1 MLVVMLMLVLMVVV
15 MLMLVLMLINV
26 PVFCSIHSYLVR
38 PSPFSAQKTFER
50 HNSRRKSNISFCSN
64 INLGATC
71 GPQMPNMPNTAVGA
85 GSRRGS
91 GIAGLN
97 PMQMQSVQTLAG
109 YGSSQRCT
117 PPMQQIKS
125 NSLSLPDS
133 PTVVGSQRGRSNS
146 LRVGYYSLSLYRSIA
161 LSLSPTL
168 SLCSSIYSYSLTHMF
183 CFSIPPF
190 PFPVSVHVDQ
200 HFESS
205 FVLTKLYP
213 TNAKLITVNVFGH
226 RQSCHLYINVAC
238 RVWQL

>member
-1 MLVVMLMLVLMVVV
+1 M
-15 MLMLVLMLINV
+15 
-26 PVFCSIHSYLVR
+26 R

-109 YGSSQRCT
+109 YGSSPRCT

-146 LRVGYYSLSLYRSIA
+146 LRVGYYSLSPSTTISFC
-161 LSLSPTL
+161 LSVFISMPISVTQHKHTHTHSSSVTHAFHLSDFLFMFRLPTL
-168 SLCSSIYSYSLTHMF
+168 HIC
-183 CFSIPPF
+183 
-190 PFPVSVHVDQ
+190 VHIDNCGQSCQ
-200 HFESS
+200 HQHETQGNSGALESS
-205 FVLTKLYP
+205 SAMVK
-213 TNAKLITVNVFGH
+213 
-226 RQSCHLYINVAC
+226 
-238 RVWQL
+238 

>member
-1 MLVVMLMLVLMVVV
+1 M
-15 MLMLVLMLINV
+15 
-26 PVFCSIHSYLVR
+26 VR

-109 YGSSQRCT
+109 YGSSPRCT

-146 LRVGYYSLSLYRSIA
+146 LRVGYYLSICPSICLCLSLYLSFYLYLCLSLTHTQSIFSVTHT
-161 LSLSPTL
+161 LSLSD
-168 SLCSSIYSYSLTHMF
+168 
-183 CFSIPPF
+183 F
-190 PFPVSVHVDQ
+190 PFM
-200 HFESS
+200 FT
-205 FVLTKLYP
+205 F
-213 TNAKLITVNVFGH
+213 TNT
-226 RQSCHLYINVAC
+226 
-238 RVWQL
+238 

>member
-1 MLVVMLMLVLMVVV
+1 MILF
-15 MLMLVLMLINV
+15 
-26 PVFCSIHSYLVR
+26 PSICSYLVR

-109 YGSSQRCT
+109 YGSSPRCT

-146 LRVGYYSLSLYRSIA
+146 LRVGYYSLSPSTTISFC
-161 LSLSPTL
+161 LSVFISMPISVSQHKHTHTLFLCHTRLSSFRFPVYVSFTNT
-168 SLCSSIYSYSLTHMF
+168 SHLCS
-183 CFSIPPF
+183 
-190 PFPVSVHVDQ
+190 
-200 HFESS
+200 
-205 FVLTKLYP
+205 
-213 TNAKLITVNVFGH
+213 H
-226 RQSCHLYINVAC
+226 R
-238 RVWQL
+238 

>member
-1 MLVVMLMLVLMVVV
+1 M
-15 MLMLVLMLINV
+15 
-26 PVFCSIHSYLVR
+26 R

-71 GPQMPNMPNTAVGA
+71 GPQMPQMNMNMANTAVGA

-109 YGSSQRCT
+109 YGSSSQRCS

-133 PTVVGSQRGRSNS
+133 PTVVGNQRGRSNS
-146 LRVGYYSLSLYRSIA
+146 LRVGYYSYYTHTHQTHTTDFLLYVCSFNSIHV
-161 LSLSPTL
+161 STFV
-168 SLCSSIYSYSLTHMF
+168 CYILTFMF
-183 CFSIPPF
+183 RNTRT
-190 PFPVSVHVDQ
+190 
-200 HFESS
+200 
-205 FVLTKLYP
+205 TKLNYLYAAII
-213 TNAKLITVNVFGH
+213 ND
-226 RQSCHLYINVAC
+226 LYIYIYKTTLIV
-238 RVWQL
+238 LD

>member
-1 MLVVMLMLVLMVVV
+1 MNLF
-15 MLMLVLMLINV
+15 
-26 PVFCSIHSYLVR
+26 PSICSYLVR

-109 YGSSQRCT
+109 YGSSPRCT

-146 LRVGYYSLSLYRSIA
+146 LRVGYYSLSPSTAISFC
-161 LSLSPTL
+161 LSVFISMPISVTHYTHTL
-168 SLCSSIYSYSLTHMF
+168 SLYLCHRRLYFPISCL
-183 CFSIPPF
+183 CF
-190 PFPVSVHVDQ
+190 VYQ
-200 HFESS
+200 HLPIVFTS
-205 FVLTKLYP
+205 
-213 TNAKLITVNVFGH
+213 ITVA
-226 RQSCHLYINVAC
+226 RVASISMKHMAALAHFKSSST
-238 RVWQL
+238 RGGNKSMFIESI

>member
-1 MLVVMLMLVLMVVV
+1 M
-15 MLMLVLMLINV
+15 
-26 PVFCSIHSYLVR
+26 R

-109 YGSSQRCT
+109 YGSSPRCT

-146 LRVGYYSLSLYRSIA
+146 LRVGYYYSICPSIYLCLYLSVPISVTHTNNLLFFFHTHSSLSDFLFMF
-161 LSLSPTL
+161 TL
-168 SLCSSIYSYSLTHMF
+168 
-183 CFSIPPF
+183 
-190 PFPVSVHVDQ
+190 
-200 HFESS
+200 
-205 FVLTKLYP
+205 
-213 TNAKLITVNVFGH
+213 TNT
-226 RQSCHLYINVAC
+226 
-238 RVWQL
+238 

>member
-1 MLVVMLMLVLMVVV
+1 MLSPL
-15 MLMLVLMLINV
+15 
-26 PVFCSIHSYLVR
+26 PTCSYLVR

-109 YGSSQRCT
+109 YGSSPRCT

-146 LRVGYYSLSLYRSIA
+146 LRVGYYLSICPSISMPFSVPFYLSICLSLTHKQFIFSITHT
-161 LSLSPTL
+161 LSLSD
-168 SLCSSIYSYSLTHMF
+168 
-183 CFSIPPF
+183 F
-190 PFPVSVHVDQ
+190 PF
-200 HFESS
+200 F
-205 FVLTKLYP
+205 FTF
-213 TNAKLITVNVFGH
+213 TNT
-226 RQSCHLYINVAC
+226 
-238 RVWQL
+238 